1 MNPFPLI
8 LADLRAMRIT
18 AVFSVLLIALSIAMG
33 IAVSAQERALRK
45 ASARAADDFPLLI
58 GAAGSETQLVL
69 SAVYLQPY
77 ALPLLDGATLKRL
90 AGDPRVS
97 GLSPV
102 APGDIY
108 RGWPIV
114 GVAPELVT
122 RWGRVAPFEGR
133 VFLKMGEAVLGSEVR
148 LRMGEE
154 FFATHGRAGDKHA
167 PGEEDEDEDQHR
179 HDNGA
184 FVAVGRMPATGS
196 PFDRAILVPIES
208 VWAIHGQSVSHGGDL
223 SRLGPPFDGDVPGVP
238 AVVVRPKQVADAYQL
253 RSEYRHNG
261 ALALFPAE
269 VLTSIYQSLG
279 DVRDLLVA
287 ASAANNLLLLA
298 SILMLAT
305 ILVGLR
311 RRRYAVL
318 RALGATR
325 TFVALTI
332 WGGLV
337 SLLAIGASLGLLL
350 GFGAARLLSTWMQ
363 MRSGLALAPALG
375 DGEILFS
382 LGIFLVGALLMG
394 AVSTVMAL
402 KGDVAKQ
409 LRF

>member
-1 MNPFPLI
+1 
-8 LADLRAMRIT
+8 
-18 AVFSVLLIALSIAMG
+18 
-33 IAVSAQERALRK
+33 
-45 ASARAADDFPLLI
+45 
-58 GAAGSETQLVL
+58 
-69 SAVYLQPY
+69 
-77 ALPLLDGATLKRL
+77 
-90 AGDPRVS
+90 
-97 GLSPV
+97 
-102 APGDIY
+102 
-108 RGWPIV
+108 
-114 GVAPELVT
+114 
-122 RWGRVAPFEGR
+122 
-133 VFLKMGEAVLGSEVR
+133 MGEAVLGSEVR

-154 FFATHGRAGDKHA
+154 FFAAHGRAGDKHA
-167 PGEEDEDEDQHR
+167 PGEEDEDEDEHR

-184 FVAVGRMPATGS
+184 FVVVGRMPATGS

-208 VWAIHGQSVSHGGDL
+208 VWAIHGQPVGHSGSH
-223 SRLGPPFDGDVPGVP
+223 SRLGPPYDGEVPGVP

-382 LGIFLVGALLMG
+382 LGIFSVGALLMG